1 MWRSHENAHDKN
13 MTNTGI
19 KSLEIPGCPKQFLL
33 TFRPL
38 RRHDP
43 GPSHPWPEAS
53 SMSKSREATMD
64 VFLNRMGIYW
74 GSFYECSTMFYG
86 VLWCS
91 MMFYGVLWCSMVFY
105 DVLWCS
111 MMFYGVLWC
120 SMMFYDVLC
129 SMCSMMFYDVLWCS
143 MLFPRNIVTW
153 ISCCDICD
161 NVFVRVEFWWP
172 NRGSAVSGCERPNQ
186 LWVKILER

>member
-1 MWRSHENAHDKN
+1 MWRSHENTHDK
-13 MTNTGI
+13 TKTWQTRGLKNTTL

-33 TFRPL
+33 TVRPL

-64 VFLNRMGIYW
+64 VFFWIEW
-74 GSFYECSTMFYG
+74 GYTGEASMN
-86 VLWCS
+86 VL
-91 MMFYGVLWCSMVFY
+91 GCSMVFY

-111 MMFYGVLWC
+111 M
-120 SMMFYDVLC
+120 S
-129 SMCSMMFYDVLWCS
+129 
-143 MLFPRNIVTW
+143 FPRNIVNW

-172 NRGSAVSGCERPNQ
+172 KRGSAVSGCERPNK